1 MPFSI
6 AQANSLLNSNVKG
19 KYMGLFSSA
28 PTDSQTDGVTFTE
41 LSGAGY
47 ARTLLSQPI
56 KNAENRSITN
66 DEIIFF
72 PEAESNWGTATHFGI
87 FNSKESGQPIIYG
100 ALESAVTIQTN
111 YVPLF
116 RVGQFRLTLT

>member
-41 LSGAGY
+41 LDGTGY
-47 ARTLLSQPI
+47 ARALLSTPI
-56 KNAENRSITN
+56 ANAENRSITN
-66 DEIIFF
+66 EEIIYF

-87 FNSKESGQPIIYG
+87 FPSKEGGVPIIYG

>member
-28 PTDSQTDGVTFTE
+28 PTDSQTEGVSYTE
-41 LSGAGY
+41 LGGAGY
-47 ARTLLSQPI
+47 ARVLLSAQLP
-56 KNAENRSITN
+56 NAENRSITN
-66 DEIIFF
+66 EEIIYF

-87 FNSKESGQPIIYG
+87 FPSKEGGQPTIYG
-100 ALESAVTIQTN
+100 ALESAVTIQAN

-116 RVGQFRLTLT
+116 RVGQFKLTLT